1 LIPWPQ
7 SAITPATR
15 IAKYASEETMR
26 LTLLAAV
33 AAIALAA
40 CNNETETPADVAEA
54 PAEPVVEAPVAD
66 AHAGHGPMD
75 TDMASADA
83 ADDANTAETP
93 DQHMFH
99 TYPAK
104 TEMVH
109 LPSAGAGSWTA
120 TASDAAL
127 VAVNAAADE
136 TMPDGTVHHVVKVDT
151 LASGNA
157 EVKFERRE
165 SADPAA
171 AVVETRTVFF
181 MIH

>member
-1 LIPWPQ
+1 
-7 SAITPATR
+7 
-15 IAKYASEETMR
+15 MR

-33 AAIALAA
+33 AAIAIAA
-40 CNNETETPADVAEA
+40 CNNETATPADVAEA
-54 PAEPVVEAPVAD
+54 PAEPVAEAPAAD

-75 TDMASADA
+75 ADMASADA
-83 ADDANTAETP
+83 ADDASTAETP

-104 TEMVH
+104 VEAVH

-127 VAVNAAADE
+127 VSVASAADE
-136 TMPDGTVHHVVKVDT
+136 TMPDGSVHHVVKVNT
-151 LASGNA
+151 VASGNG

-165 SADPAA
+165 SADATAP
-171 AVVETRTVFF
+171 VVETRTVFF